1 MVRILIFIS
10 CNEFKGESTE
20 YWITTLLFRFI
31 HWSTQNNT
39 LYSIYIAYRRR
50 FWLERCFVLAAS
62 EVILEKR
69 FMWVSL
75 SKTFK
80 CKTVKKKKSLKKKQ
94 KNNHISLNLLFD
106 FNYISFYHFNLT
118 SLIKKN
124 MFPKFKHIDLLFN
137 ILHFLLENIFINL
150 FYKSRFFYR

>member
-80 CKTVKKKKSLKKKQ
+80 CKTVKKKKSLKKKNQ

-118 SLIKKN
+118 SLIKKKICFLN
-124 MFPKFKHIDLLFN
+124 LN
-137 ILHFLLENIFINL
+137 ILIYYSIF
-150 FYKSRFFYR
+150 